1 MQDIYM
7 PIKKGNGIGKQIDGK
22 WIQVEDILYDCFLS
36 ALTNWSLRA
45 HISWVTSVFKF
56 YAGNSHFIWKLKH
69 TDMTTKTQIYKIKNL
84 KFAKFNKFTSRSWK
98 CEGGLLFACKYF
110 IFVAEDRLGA

>member
-7 PIKKGNGIGKQIDGK
+7 PIQKRNGIGKHIDGK

-84 KFAKFNKFTSRSWK
+84 KFAKFNKFTNLKSSRSWK
-98 CEGGLLFACKYF
+98 CEGGLLFAFC
-110 IFVAEDRLGA
+110 L